1 MNKNR
6 QCETLIFSELH
17 DNVLYYGI
25 SESPFGYCLIASSQR
40 GICHL
45 AFFDSMDEQQTLIA
59 AFLSEWKNAT
69 CIRDDAKA
77 NQVVAEVFNSDNDII
92 LLLKGT
98 PFQRSVWQALL
109 AIPKGQLVSYQ
120 SIADRIQKP
129 SVVRAVAS
137 AIARN
142 RVAYL
147 IPCHRVI
154 RKSGDVG
161 GYRWGKRRKEVLI
174 TSELLM

>member
-6 QCETLIFSELH
+6 QCETLIFSELS
-17 DNVLYYGI
+17 DRVLYYGI
-25 SESPFGYCLIASSQR
+25 GESPFGYCLIGITQR

-45 AFFDSMDEQQTLIA
+45 AFFDALDEQQTLVVV
-59 AFLSEWKNAT
+59 FLSEWKNT
-69 CIRDDAKA
+69 TRIRDDSKAK
-77 NQVVAEVFNSDNDII
+77 QMVEQVFNSDDRIT

-98 PFQRSVWQALL
+98 PFQRLVWQALL
-109 AIPKGQLVSYQ
+109 TIPCGQLVTYQ
-120 SIADRIQKP
+120 AIANLIQKP
-129 SVVRAVAS
+129 TAVRAVAS

-154 RKSGDVG
+154 RKSGDLG
-161 GYRWGKRRKEVLI
+161 EYRWGRERKRR
-174 TSELLM
+174 LLAREYCF